1 MVQSI
6 DDESMAQG
14 RLSVESVGRLVER
27 EREASLLF
35 PKKGDAHPHRASWH
49 ADLRF
54 TAPDTADPCMDRGKI
69 RPRSISI
76 CDSLA
81 DAAFT
86 MELGECDVGDTGA
99 GGSYTESPFCYSF
112 CAWEDDSLA
121 TGSDALHQT
130 GASDSAV
137 TSANRRAQDDDNVVA
152 PRRVLLAQEG
162 HHVTP
167 TNIEDAIGKFREGG
181 DGGDPAF
188 VAEKEAL
195 FPARAKALQ
204 HDLSAYYKQR
214 RGTQNLRKSSP

>member
-1 MVQSI
+1 M
-6 DDESMAQG
+6 
-14 RLSVESVGRLVER
+14 
-27 EREASLLF
+27 
-35 PKKGDAHPHRASWH
+35 
-49 ADLRF
+49 
-54 TAPDTADPCMDRGKI
+54 
-69 RPRSISI
+69 
-76 CDSLA
+76 
-81 DAAFT
+81 
-86 MELGECDVGDTGA
+86 
-99 GGSYTESPFCYSF
+99 
-112 CAWEDDSLA
+112 
-121 TGSDALHQT
+121 
-130 GASDSAV
+130 

-214 RGTQNLRKSSP
+214 RGTQNLRKSSPWTCLLYTSPSPRDKRQSRMPSSA